1 MQLLD
6 SLVEEWAKKL
16 KTSEPHLRWHLDEI
30 KDHVHA
36 DAQQRI
42 DAGADVPTA
51 FAAAIDTFGPPGE
64 LANEFL
70 KSRLRAQTLALRY
83 TAIYVLAFMVL
94 TAAIIVVDKTYY
106 PINVKWVG
114 IGLTSLAV
122 LWAFAMPF
130 VVRSRLERAG

>member
-1 MQLLD
+1 
-6 SLVEEWAKKL
+6 
-16 KTSEPHLRWHLDEI
+16 
-30 KDHVHA
+30 VHA

-51 FAAAIDTFGPPGE
+51 FAAATDAFGPPGE

-70 KSRLRAQTLALRY
+70 KSGLRAHTLALRY
-83 TAIYVLAFMVL
+83 TAIHVLAVMVL

-114 IGLTSLAV
+114 IGLTFLAVLPSLAV
-122 LWAFAMPF
+122 PF
-130 VVRSRLERAG
+130 VVRSRLARAG